1 MPSRWEEAWKEA
13 AARNVAEL
21 EAAGV
26 RVSEAEYARLDAGGG
41 LSREETF
48 LDASCELLLLLR
60 ARFLGIAS
68 KSAARGFVENLEEC
82 LALFADH
89 GNSEKALQTLLELQR
104 AIEGSEDLPS
114 KRKRTLRA
122 VARKAFFATA
132 RAVDSKGDGPAA
144 GAALPFLP
152 PTVLSHA
159 FRHLSPLD
167 LARCACVSRE
177 WRGVVAV
184 GEPRFFRE
192 LHRKVCPLVDNGADD
207 RWKKTYLEKATAHG
221 LVFHRDVS
229 KTHSRLSQL
238 CRSAPSGRL
247 TTTDCHFL
255 LPPHSVFASP
265 GMHEMFLFGVV
276 GASEPASAT
285 GGLLVRHA
293 RGSLHKRHGRRGL
306 PGRDPG
312 ASPARPRRKDVLHL
326 LVKGH
331 PAPPSVER

>member
-221 LVFHRDVS
+221 LVFHRDFSLRRGCMKCFYLEWWV
-229 KTHSRLSQL
+229 HPSRPPQREGCL
-238 CRSAPSGRL
+238 C
-247 TTTDCHFL
+247 
-255 LPPHSVFASP
+255 
-265 GMHEMFLFGVV
+265 GMHGVPFTSAMAVAVFL
-276 GASEPASAT
+276 AEILERA
-285 GGLLVRHA
+285 
-293 RGSLHKRHGRRGL
+293 L
-306 PGRDPG
+306 PGRAGKTYFTYWSKAIQP
-312 ASPARPRRKDVLHL
+312 L
-326 LVKGH
+326 LL
-331 PAPPSVER
+331 SNDDDDYDSDDDDSDS